1 MRWLSKLAS
10 AHFARAQTT
19 ATTSASNYFDPARL
33 SIVCA
38 ITLTLIVVGSAGLIV
53 ASLHN
58 RAIIDNERALLNS
71 SLIVA
76 KQFEQTFTAVEAVQK
91 GFYEDLSRL
100 HLLNENSIATE
111 LGRHDV
117 HLKLRDKTGGMPYV
131 GSLAIINTRGK
142 LINFSRQ
149 WPIPNLSLTDE
160 DYVKAL
166 RADTS
171 ATSFLGSAV
180 PDHTTG
186 AWVTHFARKIS
197 GPNGEFLGII
207 SATLDL
213 GYLQSYFREISSD
226 PDSSLALFRDDG
238 VLLARFPENGSDLGR
253 KFANA
258 ISIKLVA
265 KADHGVAMTEGVIDG
280 SMRMVAA
287 HRVIGYPL
295 VISATKTTTA
305 ILANWRKTSALIA
318 GAALL
323 VIAVITAFAFL
334 FTRLFR
340 NYQALE
346 QARAE
351 RNKAEQLRQQSQRFD
366 VALNNMSQGL
376 VMFDA
381 SSKLVVCNTRFLQI
395 YGLSPDVVKPGLS
408 LLDLLKHRKECGSF
422 GGNPDEYHAKL
433 LGQISKRKLTKQNV
447 PTPGGRTIQIV
458 NQPMPDGGWVAT
470 HEDITEKIEAENE
483 IKRQEEQLN
492 AALDNI
498 SQGVCMFDASQR
510 LIICNKKYA
519 DIYGLTDE
527 QTKPG
532 TPIQTILEHR
542 IASGNAPEDHEAY
555 IRERLNEVAIN
566 RPYQTVNRLRDG
578 RYVSVVHQPMGNGGW
593 VATHEDVTEARHRE
607 ESFRLLFENNPVPM
621 WVLRQRQPALPRRQR
636 GGCRALR
643 LQPGTVHDDD
653 GPGPASSR
661 GS

>member
-19 ATTSASNYFDPARL
+19 ATPSASNYFDPARL

-58 RAIIDNERALLNS
+58 RAIIDNERALSNS

-76 KQFEQTFTAVEAVQK
+76 KQIEQTFTAVEAVQK

-117 HLKLRDKTGGMPYV
+117 HLKLRDKAGGMPYV

-265 KADHGVAMTEGVIDG
+265 KADHGVGMTEGVIDG
-280 SMRMVAA
+280 SMPHGRRPPC
-287 HRVIGYPL
+287 HRL
-295 VISATKTTTA
+295 SARGQRDQDHNRHSRQ
-305 ILANWRKTSALIA
+305 LAQDVPPSL
-318 GAALL
+318 
-323 VIAVITAFAFL
+323 
-334 FTRLFR
+334 
-340 NYQALE
+340 
-346 QARAE
+346 RA
-351 RNKAEQLRQQSQRFD
+351 
-366 VALNNMSQGL
+366 
-376 VMFDA
+376 
-381 SSKLVVCNTRFLQI
+381 
-395 YGLSPDVVKPGLS
+395 
-408 LLDLLKHRKECGSF
+408 
-422 GGNPDEYHAKL
+422 
-433 LGQISKRKLTKQNV
+433 
-447 PTPGGRTIQIV
+447 
-458 NQPMPDGGWVAT
+458 
-470 HEDITEKIEAENE
+470 
-483 IKRQEEQLN
+483 
-492 AALDNI
+492 
-498 SQGVCMFDASQR
+498 
-510 LIICNKKYA
+510 
-519 DIYGLTDE
+519 
-527 QTKPG
+527 
-532 TPIQTILEHR
+532 
-542 IASGNAPEDHEAY
+542 
-555 IRERLNEVAIN
+555 
-566 RPYQTVNRLRDG
+566 
-578 RYVSVVHQPMGNGGW
+578 
-593 VATHEDVTEARHRE
+593 
-607 ESFRLLFENNPVPM
+607 
-621 WVLRQRQPALPRRQR
+621 PR
-636 GGCRALR
+636 C
-643 LQPGTVHDDD
+643 
-653 GPGPASSR
+653 
-661 GS
+661 

>member
-1 MRWLSKLAS
+1 M
-10 AHFARAQTT
+10 
-19 ATTSASNYFDPARL
+19 
-33 SIVCA
+33 
-38 ITLTLIVVGSAGLIV
+38 GSAGLIV
-53 ASLHN
+53 SNLHN
-58 RAIIDNERALLNS
+58 RAISENERALSNS

-117 HLKLRDKTGGMPYV
+117 HLKLRDKAGGMPYV
-131 GSLAIINTRGK
+131 GSLAIISTRGK

-149 WPIPNLSLTDE
+149 WPVPNLSLADE

-166 RADTS
+166 KADTG

-186 AWVTHFARKIS
+186 AWVTHLARKIS

-258 ISIKLVA
+258 ISIRLVA
-265 KADHGVAMTEGVIDG
+265 KSGHGVAMTEGVIDG
-280 SMRMVAA
+280 SVRMVAA
-287 HRVIGYPL
+287 HRVSGYPL
-295 VISATKTTTA
+295 VVSATKTTTA
-305 ILANWRKTSALIA
+305 ILANWRKTATLIA

-323 VIAVITAFAFL
+323 LIAVISAFAFL

-346 QARAE
+346 QARAQ
-351 RNKAEQLRQQSQRFD
+351 RNRAEQLRQQSLRFD

-381 SSKLVVCNTRFLQI
+381 SSKLLVCNTRFLQI

-422 GGNPDEYHAKL
+422 RGNPDEYHARL
-433 LGQISKRKLTKQNV
+433 LSQISKRKLTKQNV

-527 QTKPG
+527 QTKQG
-532 TPIQTILEHR
+532 TPIQAILEHR

-578 RYVSVVHQPMGNGGW
+578 RYVSVVHQPMSNGGW
-593 VATHEDVTEARHRE
+593 VATHEDVTEARQRE
-607 ESFRLLFENNPVPM
+607 ESFRLLFEGSPVPM
-621 WVLRQRQPALPRRQR
+621 WVLRPGQPALPCGQ
-636 GGCRALR
+636 
-643 LQPGTVHDDD
+643 
-653 GPGPASSR
+653 
-661 GS
+661 